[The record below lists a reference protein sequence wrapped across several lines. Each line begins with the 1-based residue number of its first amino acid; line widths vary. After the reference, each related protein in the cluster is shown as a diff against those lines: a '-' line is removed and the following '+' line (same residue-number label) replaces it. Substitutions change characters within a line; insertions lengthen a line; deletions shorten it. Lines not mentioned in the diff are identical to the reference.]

1 MISLLR
7 RPAAGKCEQR
17 ELLPDRLMTQL
28 IIYDKDKLLE
38 PFGLINTG
46 VICYMNS
53 LLQALVSCTAFNKAI
68 LENEDY
74 MHKTKIGTV
83 LFEFIVCATQNPK
96 DTGGFSQKVVA
107 TLVEELRV
115 RHPNIIYG
123 RGQECASEGLSL
135 LLELLNGPE
144 IPLNDSTSS
153 NPVSKLFCSKYKKVV
168 GCEKCNHKNETIE
181 YRNQHIIHKYDDL
194 AKDILMSV
202 NILADYKC
210 DKCSESGCCKEVVA
224 ITRIPEILVIT
235 DAVILACRL
244 FHQPTT
250 INLTPPG
257 FVFEGINGPIKY
269 YKVAQVEQSGSLDS
283 GHYISKGIRKGL
295 EAYLFNDQSVSKI
308 DKLDPTPNTFLT
320 FYHVV

>member
-1 MISLLR
+1 
-7 RPAAGKCEQR
+7 
-17 ELLPDRLMTQL
+17 MTQL
-28 IIYDKDKLLE
+28 ILYNKDKLLD

-53 LLQALVSCTAFNKAI
+53 LLQALVSCTAFNQVI
-68 LENEDY
+68 LENEEY

-83 LFEFIVCATQNPK
+83 LFEFITCATKNPK
-96 DTGGFSQKVVA
+96 DTGVFSQKVVS
-107 TLVEELRV
+107 TLVEELKV
-115 RHPNIIYG
+115 RHPNIVYG
-123 RGQECASEGLSL
+123 HGQECASEGLSL

-153 NPVSKLFCSKYKKVV
+153 NPVSKLFCSKYRKVV
-168 GCEKCNHKNETIE
+168 VCEKCNHKNESIE
-181 YRNQHIIHKYDDL
+181 YRNQHIIYKYDDI
-194 AKDILMSV
+194 AKDILISMNTLS
-202 NILADYKC
+202 DYKC
-210 DKCSESGCCKEVVA
+210 DKCSELGSCKEIVA

-257 FVFEGINGPIKY
+257 FTFEGISGPIKY
-269 YKVAQVEQSGSLDS
+269 YKVAQVEQSGSLNS

-295 EAYLFNDQSVSKI
+295 DTYLFNDQSVSKI
-308 DKLDPTPNTFLT
+308 DILTPTPNTFLT
-320 FYHVV
+320 FYHVI

>member
-1 MISLLR
+1 MSLIL
-7 RPAAGKCEQR
+7 
-17 ELLPDRLMTQL
+17 
-28 IIYDKDKLLE
+28 YDKDKLLE

-53 LLQALVSCTAFNKAI
+53 LLQALLSCTAFNRI
-68 LENEDY
+68 VLENEEY

-83 LFEFIVCATQNPK
+83 LFEFIICATENPK
-96 DTGGFSQKVVA
+96 DTGIFSQKIVS
-107 TLVEELRV
+107 TLVDELKV

-144 IPLNDSTSS
+144 IQLTDDTMF
-153 NPVSKLFCSKYKKVV
+153 NPISKLFYAKYKKIVS
-168 GCEKCNHKNETIE
+168 CEKCNHKIESME
-181 YRNQHIIHKYDDL
+181 YRNQHIIHKYDNL
-194 AKDILMSV
+194 AKDIIMS
-202 NILADYKC
+202 ITMLSGYKC
-210 DKCSESGCCKEVVA
+210 DKCSESECCKEIVS

-244 FHQPTT
+244 FHQPTI
-250 INLTPPG
+250 INPTPPG
-257 FVFEGINGPIKY
+257 FVFNGIDGPIKY
-269 YKVAQVEQSGSLDS
+269 YKIAQVEQSGSLNS

-295 EAYLFNDQSVSKI
+295 KPYLFNDQSVGEI
-308 DKLDPTPNTFLT
+308 DRLSPTPNTFLT